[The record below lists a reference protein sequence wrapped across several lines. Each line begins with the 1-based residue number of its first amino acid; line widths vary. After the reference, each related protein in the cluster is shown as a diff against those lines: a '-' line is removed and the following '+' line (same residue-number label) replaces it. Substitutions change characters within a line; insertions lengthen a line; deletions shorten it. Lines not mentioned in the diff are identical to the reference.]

1 MKLYVF
7 GPRYN
12 LKQNY
17 LVLFPSYNLQI
28 EKYKKKHNLLT
39 IDLSLEQPRS
49 KMLNKQEHVKK

>member
-17 LVLFPSYNLQI
+17 IVLFPSYNLHI
-28 EKYKKKHNLLT
+28 EK
-39 IDLSLEQPRS
+39 
-49 KMLNKQEHVKK
+49 